1 MNGVGRTLTA
11 AVIAGVI
18 AAACGSD
25 SDSSGTTAPAAPAPL
40 RIGALD
46 IDFDADG
53 YTAPAGDVEMV
64 LVQEGMLPHSLVVER
79 VDGPDVSG
87 RLDVAIDDVDDTTT
101 FSLDAGEYVLYCD
114 VVGHR
119 AAGME
124 ATLTIS

>member
-1 MNGVGRTLTA
+1 MNGAGRALTA
-11 AVIAGVI
+11 ALLAGVV
-18 AAACGSD
+18 ATCGAGS
-25 SDSSGTTAPAAPAPL
+25 SGSGTTAPAAPEPL

-53 YTAPAGDVEMV
+53 YTAPAGDIEMV

-79 VDGPDVSG
+79 VDGTDVSG